1 MYLITGATGL
11 VGSEVLSTLG
21 KLDDCIVLS
30 RSGGYLPMSMTF
42 RGDLAD
48 ELPHEI
54 PFDRGV
60 IVHCAAEIRSPNW
73 NDHWAT
79 NVAGTRN
86 LLEFAVA
93 REARRFIFVSTG
105 GIYRLGHGGMR
116 ASETD
121 LPSPRGPYAHS
132 KLIAEDICR
141 SYGDIF
147 GLDIVVFRLYFPY
160 ANNKSSGIFS
170 LIEKS
175 IRSGQEIK
183 LNNGGLPRITP
194 VALSDAVAAIE
205 LACRSDFPPGTYNL
219 CGDEALS
226 FLEIVRA
233 TETALRKQAITVA
246 TGAESFEIM
255 GANKK
260 LKSQGWSPKATF
272 SDYLRGLNS
281 TLSDSKPTICCCHP
295 I

>member
-1 MYLITGATGL
+1 MYLLTGATGL

-21 KLDDCIVLS
+21 KFDECVVLS
-30 RSGGYLPMSMTF
+30 RSGEHLPMSRTF
-42 RGDLAD
+42 RADIAD

-54 PFDRGV
+54 PFDSGV
-60 IVHCAAEIRSPNW
+60 VIHCAAEIRSANW
-73 NDHWAT
+73 DDHWAT

-86 LLEFAVA
+86 LLQFAVA
-93 REARRFIFVSTG
+93 RKARRFIFISTG
-105 GIYRLGHGGMR
+105 GVYQAGHDGIR

-132 KLIAEDICR
+132 KMIAEDICR

-147 GLDIVVFRLYFPY
+147 GLEIVIFRLYFPY

-175 IRSGQEIK
+175 IRMGQEIK
-183 LNNGGLPRITP
+183 LNNWGLPRITP
-194 VALSDAVAAIE
+194 VALSDAIAAIA
-205 LACRSDFPPGTYNL
+205 LACQSDFSSGTYNL
-219 CGDEALS
+219 CGNEALT

-233 TETALRKQAITVA
+233 TETAMGKQAITVV

-255 GANKK
+255 GANTK
-260 LKSQGWSPKATF
+260 LKSQGWSPKASF
-272 SDYLRGLNS
+272 SDYLKRL
-281 TLSDSKPTICCCHP
+281 DRD
-295 I
+295 